1 MPVMPLGSADPMMVP
16 HLKQNGAN
24 WFSYNF
30 RTVVTVASQPHLLR
44 HLEGRARLP
53 TPPSAL
59 SAKPTKDEENEYKKL
74 LSEYEDKLDEWTTR
88 DYVVQQQITSTIP
101 RKIFKRI
108 QNCSTAADMWN
119 TLKKDFE
126 GRTHAFQNK
135 LRDRLAVTKCGDNE
149 NVREHVDRIQY
160 MLEELAGMG
169 VMVTD
174 KEYTAMVIKSM
185 PESYRVYFT
194 AISTAVEVSGNSL
207 TPYMV
212 MDFAIS
218 EYDRRQDQIENAP
231 RRNGKQTGEG
241 APFSFAT
248 GNGKSGRRG
257 RRSSKGKEKR
267 SCFGCGKGGH
277 LKRDCTEPK
286 REQHQSGCERRV

>member
-1 MPVMPLGSADPMMVP
+1 M
-16 HLKQNGAN
+16 
-24 WFSYNF
+24 
-30 RTVVTVASQPHLLR
+30 
-44 HLEGRARLP
+44 
-53 TPPSAL
+53 
-59 SAKPTKDEENEYKKL
+59 
-74 LSEYEDKLDEWTTR
+74 
-88 DYVVQQQITSTIP
+88 
-101 RKIFKRI
+101 
-108 QNCSTAADMWN
+108 MWN

-212 MDFAIS
+212 MDFAVS

-231 RRNGKQTGEG
+231 RR
-241 APFSFAT
+241 
-248 GNGKSGRRG
+248 NGKSGRRG

-277 LKRDCTEPK
+277 LKRDCTELK
-286 REQHQSGCERRV
+286 REQHQSGCERWV